1 MKRSQR
7 TLYSW
12 LIMLGVIVSVGN
24 CDSTELTFELPD
36 REEQCFYEEIQ
47 KDVNVIFEYQVCY
60 YGKCKV

>member
-1 MKRSQR
+1 MKQSQR

-12 LIMLGVIVSVGN
+12 LVMLGVIVSVGN

-36 REEQCFYEEIQ
+36 REEQCFYEEIE